1 MTGRLRILLPLLLAM
16 LMALAQQ
23 AGVRH
28 LVSHAGDLSGMG
40 DSANG
45 FARAPAAVDAGERGK
60 ACPDCLA
67 FLGLGGVAGTAMTA
81 QLVAAAIESRREA
94 PDRSIPNPPPTARGQ
109 GPPVRS

>member
-28 LVSHAGDLSGMG
+28 LVSHAADLSGMR

-45 FARAPAAVDAGERGK
+45 FARAPSAVDAGERSK
-60 ACPDCLA
+60 VCPDCLA
-67 FLGLGGVAGTAMTA
+67 FLGLGGVAETATTA
-81 QLVAAAIESRREA
+81 QLVATAIEARIEA